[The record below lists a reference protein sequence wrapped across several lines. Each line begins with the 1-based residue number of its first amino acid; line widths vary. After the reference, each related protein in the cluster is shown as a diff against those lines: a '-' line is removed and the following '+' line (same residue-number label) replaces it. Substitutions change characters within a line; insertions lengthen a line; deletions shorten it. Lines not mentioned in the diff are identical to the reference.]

1 MFKILIADDEKSIL
15 EPISDYLTAKGITV
29 LTAEDGQTAV
39 EICESNHLDLII
51 LDVMMPV
58 MNGLEACKEIRKTKD
73 IPILFLSALG
83 EERDFL
89 NAYRNGCDDYIVKPF
104 PLSVLYEKVLTLIK
118 RYRRINDENKISAG
132 KIVIDLIAH
141 KVYADEKIVNL
152 SSRDYE
158 LLSYLIENKN
168 IILSREM
175 ILTRIWG
182 YDYDGDVRV
191 VDTHIKRIRKALGA
205 GSSVIKTIFG
215 VGYSVEEVQQ

>member
-29 LTAEDGQTAV
+29 LMAEDGQTAV

-83 EERDFL
+83 EEQDFL
-89 NAYRNGCDDYIVKPF
+89 SAYRNGCDDYIVKPF
-104 PLSVLYEKVLTLIK
+104 PLSVLYEKMLTLIK

-132 KIVIDLIAH
+132 NIVIDLIAH
-141 KVYADEKIVNL
+141 KVYAKGEKVNL
-152 SSRDYE
+152 SSKDYD
-158 LLSYLIENKN
+158 LLLYLIENKN